1 MIKVVTKED
10 LKDIK
15 KFIESKIQGEMLT
28 TTHDWMYWAPPMAED
43 EDIEKNNYENLNF
56 KKYPKTKHRNVRLS
70 IEDDGIAFSSTE
82 NNLGEYINNTYQYIE
97 VGDIVIYGKNHV
109 DIVHEFDE
117 TNTIVWRIKFK

>member
-56 KKYPKTKHRNVRLS
+56 KKISKDKT
-70 IEDDGIAFSSTE
+70 
-82 NNLGEYINNTYQYIE
+82 
-97 VGDIVIYGKNHV
+97 
-109 DIVHEFDE
+109 
-117 TNTIVWRIKFK
+117 